1 MEGASGSTSR
11 GAAVSDERSITNLIA
26 EYAERLDSGDFAG
39 LGGLFAH
46 GIVRFEARDERFEGA
61 ASVSAMY
68 AALVQVHGGD
78 PETRH
83 VMTNIWID
91 IDGDSASSRSYFTV
105 IQAHDDLELQIISAG
120 RYHDKFER
128 LNGEWCFRERV
139 IIRDFVGDLR
149 YHLQHD
155 PYREM
160 SD

>member
-1 MEGASGSTSR
+1 MEGASVSAPQGL
-11 GAAVSDERSITNLIA
+11 AVSDERSITNLLA
-26 EYAERLDSGDFAG
+26 EYAESLDSGDFVG

-46 GIVRFEARDERFEGA
+46 GIVRFEGGDERFEGA
-61 ASVSAMY
+61 ASVGGMY

-78 PETRH
+78 PETKH
-83 VMTNIWID
+83 VMTNIWVD

-105 IQAHDDLELQIISAG
+105 IQAHDDLALQIISAG

-128 LNGEWCFRERV
+128 LDGEWCFRER
-139 IIRDFVGDLR
+139 IITRDFVGDLR

-155 PYREM
+155 PYRQL